1 LGEVNSNVF
10 VQRRQWDT
18 AHSQSTFQGMGRSLV
33 RALFPDD
40 VLLRSNY
47 RGGSSKIDKNAA
59 KRPSLDSGIMKAIKE
74 SVMHKFPND
83 FKQVLFGMAINNVM
97 TELRRQNKRAE

>member
-1 LGEVNSNVF
+1 
-10 VQRRQWDT
+10 
-18 AHSQSTFQGMGRSLV
+18 MGRSLV
-33 RALFPDD
+33 RALFPDE

-74 SVMHKFPND
+74 PVMQKFPND
-83 FKQVLFGMAINNVM
+83 FKQVLFGMVINNVM
-97 TELRRQNKRAE
+97 TELRRQNKLADFGSKFTLRLLKMLISPGLVFGLLNTF